1 MDALHAEKLE
11 ASDEAVRS
19 LVDGVFRDYDTTKS
33 GGLTFQ
39 EFEAWLGHEPDVAAL
54 LGLEKVFALWLNGDS
69 VEAAGRGSG
78 RRGRRPG
85 VAQRL
90 RAAALEAL
98 DNYRPL
104 LARGLYLGGCAAIVA
119 DRVVE
124 FAVRRDAYP
133 SLVVARVSGGLLNLH
148 IVLVRPSPS
157 GACNAPKQPSQ
168 KPRPDHPPPPPTPPP
183 LPPPQCANNK
193 TARHLPPRARSCT
206 SRSRAR
212 RTCIWKSGG
221 SRARWSTS
229 TPPCRRTP
237 TWAPRRS
244 CCRGFTPSRT
254 WCRTVTSR
262 PSPPPPPPACASRPA
277 RSPRSCR

>member
-1 MDALHAEKLE
+1 MLRHAHSLLADAALLHPLRAAQSKLLPLAQLRSPLNPKNCKPSNLSKQVIMDALHAEKLE

-85 VAQRL
+85 VGQRL
-90 RAAALEAL
+90 KSAALEAL
-98 DNYRPL
+98 DNYRSL
-104 LARGLYLGGCAAIVA
+104 LARGLYLGACAAIIA

-124 FAVRRDAYP
+124 FAVRRDSYP

-148 IVLVRPSPS
+148 IVLVRLMAPALAPSPLR
-157 GACNAPKQPSQ
+157 PSQ
-168 KPRPDHPPPPPTPPP
+168 WTQTTPH
-183 LPPPQCANNK
+183 
-193 TARHLPPRARSCT
+193 T
-206 SRSRAR
+206 
-212 RTCIWKSGG
+212 I
-221 SRARWSTS
+221 
-229 TPPCRRTP
+229 
-237 TWAPRRS
+237 
-244 CCRGFTPSRT
+244 
-254 WCRTVTSR
+254 
-262 PSPPPPPPACASRPA
+262 
-277 RSPRSCR
+277 